1 MYDYYRRQAVLPTE
15 GGLVDEAQLDAHDL
29 ERRRLF
35 TDRLGL
41 PPAVFRDARLLEFG
55 PDAGGNSLVFARW
68 GASCTL
74 AEPHAAA
81 HRRIVD
87 AFDRFAVRER
97 LVELL
102 TLDVDEFP
110 NRSADDRFDVVDAEG
125 FIYTVQPPSRWLSK
139 FAGLVRSEGF
149 AIVTFYEP
157 AGSFFELLW
166 KAVHSRYRELSGR
179 EGVEAAEDVFG
190 VKWRSIPH
198 RRSLESWTMDVL
210 ENPFVRAAH
219 FVDPGELLASALEH
233 GFALHASWPGYR
245 SGFDVSW
252 FKRPVDQK
260 LELSRHRDFIARSR
274 ISYMLGRPHFLTRG
288 DLGIHRAIV
297 VLVDAVDR
305 LIDGMDPDLLAAC
318 RSGLESIAG
327 ALASDTTLSD
337 PDDRERS
344 LAVIASTERLLE
356 LLEGESAADIAAFC
370 SSDPVFI
377 ETWGAP
383 NHFLVLRRLGDAP

>member
-15 GGLVDEAQLDAHDL
+15 GGLADEAQLAAHEL

-41 PPAVFRDARLLEFG
+41 PPTVFRDARLLEFG

-68 GASCTL
+68 GASCTV
-74 AEPHAAA
+74 AEPNAAA
-81 HRRIVD
+81 HGRIVD
-87 AFDRFAVRER
+87 AFDRFAVHER
-97 LVELL
+97 LLDLL
-102 TLDVDEFP
+102 PFDVDEFP
-110 NRSADDRFDVVDAEG
+110 DRSADDRFDVVDAEG

-139 FAGLVRSEGF
+139 FARLTRPEGF

-166 KAVHSRYRELSGR
+166 KAVYARYRDLSGR
-179 EGVEAAEDVFG
+179 AGVEAAEDVFG
-190 VKWRSIPH
+190 AKWRSIPH

-210 ENPFVRAAH
+210 ENPFVRAANV
-219 FVDPGELLASALEH
+219 VDPGELLASALER
-233 GFALHASWPGYR
+233 GFVFHASWPSYR

-252 FKRPVDQK
+252 FKRPVDLK
-260 LELSRHRDFIARSR
+260 LELSRQRDFIARSR
-274 ISYMLGRPHFLTRG
+274 ISYMLGRPHFLVRT
-288 DLGIHRAIV
+288 DDSIHRAIA
-297 VLVDAVDR
+297 VLVDGVDR
-305 LIDGMDPDLLAAC
+305 LIDGIDPDAAAAC
-318 RSGLESIAG
+318 RAGLELIG
-327 ALASDTTLSD
+327 RILCSDATQSE

-356 LLEGESAADIAAFC
+356 LLEAGSAADIAAFC
-370 SSDPVFI
+370 NTDPVFI

-383 NHFLVLRRLGDAP
+383 NHFLVLRRLGDST